1 MLWENQGNQLN
12 VGHILNGKILKI
24 TNKEDLVRPH
34 LVWRRTKA
42 AFFIEPKSWIS
53 LRLVFPRLL
62 PLFETFLC
70 LLRFNTLWFS
80 PLIWSKAYCKSCD
93 IMRVDFS
100 SGRRFSPGGSGFS
113 WKRELSIQCCSVQHS
128 IQKFRAACWSVGP
141 RVMCRV
147 RHALDDLSAI
157 LSQNSKPF
165 FIFNRK
171 YLYAVGLFVCFFW

>member
-1 MLWENQGNQLN
+1 M
-12 VGHILNGKILKI
+12 GHIVNGKILKI

-80 PLIWSKAYCKSCD
+80 PLVWSEAYCKSCD

-100 SGRRFSPGGSGFS
+100 SGRRFSPGGEWFQLKEGTVHSM
-113 WKRELSIQCCSVQHS
+113 LLCSTFYTEVPHCML
-128 IQKFRAACWSVGP
+128 KCWATSYV
-141 RVMCRV
+141 
-147 RHALDDLSAI
+147 
-157 LSQNSKPF
+157 
-165 FIFNRK
+165 
-171 YLYAVGLFVCFFW
+171 